1 MTGNHPKPISPEKA
15 AEKLRAASLRPTRQ
29 PIAIAERLLD
39 GRARHVSAEQLRD
52 ELVDYGQSMALAT
65 IYNCLHQFEEAGL
78 VRPVHHAGDA
88 VLYDTNL
95 GDHHHFVDVETGEL
109 IDIDPGEI
117 TLPELPDLPD
127 GFEAETIELTVRL
140 RRKDGIGQAATEI
153 FA

>member
-1 MTGNHPKPISPEKA
+1 MSDVQPKSILSEEA
-15 AEKLRAASLRPTRQ
+15 AMKLRAASLRPTRQ
-29 PIAIAERLLD
+29 RIAIAERLLD

-52 ELVDYGQSMALAT
+52 ELVAYGQPMALAT

-78 VRPVHHAGDA
+78 LRPVHHAGDA

-117 TLPELPDLPD
+117 LMPELPELPD
-127 GFEAETIELTVRL
+127 GFEAESIELTVRL
-140 RRKDGIGQAATEI
+140 RRKP
-153 FA
+153 

>member
-1 MTGNHPKPISPEKA
+1 MSEVQPKSILSEEA
-15 AEKLRAASLRPTRQ
+15 AMKLRAASLRPTRQ
-29 PIAIAERLLD
+29 RIAIAERLLD

-52 ELVDYGQSMALAT
+52 ELVAYGQPMALAT

-78 VRPVHHAGDA
+78 LRPVYHAGDA

-117 TLPELPDLPD
+117 LMPELPELPD
-127 GFEAETIELTVRL
+127 GFEAESIELTVRL
-140 RRKDGIGQAATEI
+140 RRKS
-153 FA
+153 